1 MTSFRRALALGLAAG
16 LIVGAG
22 ADPPAAAARRSAPTL
37 FVAVDATGTL
47 AGERYDDAM
56 AFLAWYVHGRVNGL
70 GGLPIPGDLVVTA
83 VNGTSETPDRV
94 RSVEDFAGRSVAEI
108 EADLR
113 TWFPPG
119 DGPRDF
125 TAFFRRVARTVA
137 ERHLVLTPITVL
149 VLTDGVPGADARPKR
164 PAAGAY
170 REIDLRPLDYLA
182 RRVTVRLAWTS
193 PPVAERWRTLAQRAR
208 VRLWTVDQEVMKS
221 WRAHLAPDTPPAGQD
236 RLWQWVR
243 ETLDVRVRR
252 GT

>member
-1 MTSFRRALALGLAAG
+1 MRPLHRALALGLAAG
-16 LIVGAG
+16 LLVGAC
-22 ADPPAAAARRSAPTL
+22 ADPPAAAASRRSAPTL

-47 AGERYDDAM
+47 AHERYDDAM

-70 GGLPIPGDLVVTA
+70 GGLPVPGDLVVTA
-83 VNGTSETPDRV
+83 VASTSEAPV
-94 RSVEDFAGRSVAEI
+94 RSVEDFVGRSVAEI

-113 TWFPPG
+113 AWFPPG

-149 VLTDGVPGADARPKR
+149 VLTDGVPGKR
-164 PAAGAY
+164 AAASAY
-170 REIDLRPLDYLA
+170 REIDLRPLDFLA
-182 RRVTVRLAWTS
+182 RRITVRLAWTS
-193 PPVAERWRTLAQRAR
+193 PPVAERWRSLAQRAR

-221 WRAHLAPDTPPAGQD
+221 WRAQLAPDAPPAGQG

-243 ETLDVRVRR
+243 ETIDVRVRR